1 MADKAWKAFERRVA
15 RDFGSV
21 RTSLSGGNGKVTRS
35 DSHHPDFFLE
45 CKHNQESAIWTLYL
59 KTRELARA
67 EKKLPVVIQ
76 GRKRNPGYLLVLH
89 SDDIEKFFRKFYGK
103 LVPVPFDTPSNR
115 SPTSIV
121 DIPPRKSPLVGRRP
135 GTRPRPEPR
144 RGRKK
149 AKVDLT

>member
-1 MADKAWKAFERRVA
+1 VADKAWKAFERRVA

-76 GRKRNPGYLLVLH
+76 GRKRNPGYLLILH
-89 SDDIEKFFRKFYGK
+89 SDDIEEFFRNF
-103 LVPVPFDTPSNR
+103 FRNPSAPR
-115 SPTSIV
+115 PV
-121 DIPPRKSPLVGRRP
+121 DIGKTQTFHDGRNFSTRVFSSRKASSGKRR
-135 GTRPRPEPR
+135 
-144 RGRKK
+144 KL
-149 AKVDLT
+149 KVELP

>member
-89 SDDIEKFFRKFYGK
+89 SDDIQEFFRRYFRN
-103 LVPVPFDTPSNR
+103 PSAPRQPPFPS
-115 SPTSIV
+115 
-121 DIPPRKSPLVGRRP
+121 RKSPSVK
-135 GTRPRPEPR
+135 
-144 RGRKK
+144 RKK
-149 AKVDLT
+149 LKWQGDLTTR